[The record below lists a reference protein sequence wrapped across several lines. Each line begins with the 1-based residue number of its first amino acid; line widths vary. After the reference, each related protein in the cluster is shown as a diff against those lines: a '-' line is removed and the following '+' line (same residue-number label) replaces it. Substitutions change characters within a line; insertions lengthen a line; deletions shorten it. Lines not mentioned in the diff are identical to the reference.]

1 MEDRKMIIKYCDKEK
16 QFNYINNYKE
26 FLEIICK
33 TFEIDEN
40 EVKSL
45 KIYQLDDE
53 DKLII
58 ENENDFNDCLEANEN
73 NQIIYILES
82 TIKKEIKKEDI
93 SVSKE
98 PNTQINPQIIDNI
111 NSSNI
116 ITAESQIQNLP
127 LNTNNNNNNNNN
139 NIFNSNIELDYS
151 KIKETI
157 QLENKAFKDEI
168 MNEVKKLNSE
178 MANEMKTN
186 LKKNIHEIKE
196 FLITMDESI
205 KQNNNDLQSFKKNM
219 FESISS
225 IQKTNNKNI
234 SDENQINQN
243 ELLENLK
250 SEINDQMLKS
260 NINTN
265 NLITSINEKIENL
278 SKQIEN
284 KDNIIEKIEKLS
296 KQIEDKNNI
305 NKNIPKTKFEN
316 NTIEK
321 MELKIENQKNQ
332 YIEVEQKEIKK
343 EEINSFKDTNF
354 VQQAKIINDKPPF
367 YSCQFENENFTLTD
381 NYEKLIEMKAYKL
394 ELSLFNNGNLP
405 WPINSMIQGN
415 SDNQILQVK
424 TFINRDKEIKPN
436 EKIKFQILISFKN
449 IKNEDVEINLKLNL
463 FFQDKSIN
471 INQNTFLFKLII
483 EKSLPQNRIED
494 SNDDFLTEDLIQEIK
509 NRLDDDYE
517 YSKQEPNEKKL
528 RKKIIKAIAENNLKN
543 LFIANKE
550 KAMEQISE
558 ILGEELLGV

>member
-26 FLEIICK
+26 FFEIICK

-127 LNTNNNNNNNNN
+127 LNTNNNNNNNN
-139 NIFNSNIELDYS
+139 IFNSNIELDYS

-178 MANEMKTN
+178 MANEMKKN
-186 LKKNIHEIKE
+186 LKKNIHEIKD
-196 FLITMDESI
+196 FLISMNESI
-205 KQNNNDLQSFKKNM
+205 NQNNNDLQSFKKNI

-332 YIEVEQKEIKK
+332 CIEVEQKEIKK
-343 EEINSFKDTNF
+343 EEMNSFKDTNF

-483 EKSLPQNRIED
+483 EKSLSQNRIED

-543 LFIANKE
+543 LFIENKE
-550 KAMEQISE
+550 KAMEKISE